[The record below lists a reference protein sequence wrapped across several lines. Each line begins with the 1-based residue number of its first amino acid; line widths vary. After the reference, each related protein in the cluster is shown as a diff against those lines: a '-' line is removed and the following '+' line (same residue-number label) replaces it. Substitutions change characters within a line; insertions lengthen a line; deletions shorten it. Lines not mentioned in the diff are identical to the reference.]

1 MYSKECVV
9 RRIKA
14 MGPIGFIDLISSSD
28 FPMEIKEKLEEYHI
42 FTNGEPCREE
52 IYRLAA

>member
-1 MYSKECVV
+1 MYTKECVI

-14 MGPIGFIDLISSSD
+14 MGPLGFIALVSSSD
-28 FPMEIKEKLEEYHI
+28 FPMDIRKKLEEYHI
-42 FTNGEPCREE
+42 LINGEPCREE